1 MHLNWFSHSHND
13 VVGGWKSELRNCLWC
28 ACSSCLLADSPP
40 CEWNSGKLIRISFR
54 GGAGVRV
61 GGRTRTADRTLEREE
76 EGCVGLKRC
85 HCPFSQLSQ
94 PSMPP
99 SFLLKSH
106 RTPNVTRS
114 SSCVRYCRAKPI
126 SQREVVLTRTSGHA
140 DIPNCQW

>member
-99 SFLLKSH
+99 LFL
-106 RTPNVTRS
+106 VE
-114 SSCVRYCRAKPI
+114 I
-126 SQREVVLTRTSGHA
+126 SQNAKRNSEFKLRKILQGQTNFTEGGCTDKDLRA
-140 DIPNCQW
+140 C